1 MRFLRIIFRAFEN
14 AYRSVA
20 SVKWKSSISIMTI
33 LIGSL
38 AITSTFT
45 ISQNID
51 GYIQYLVNQSGGP
64 KITAYNLTRDIPF
77 TLIDME
83 KFRKISIVKMI
94 YGTDESDVGVRFHEK
109 FFRLKLHPVTPE
121 NASFLNYQL
130 TSGQFISSYEQKDSP
145 NTIVLSEEALKL
157 FSYQPQVNSYVN
169 IKLKGDDEIRLK
181 VIGIARSKELEP
193 DLGSAWVNFPLYRD
207 LTGRKFMSRLQIY
220 ASSIAWLD
228 WLEKFGKD
236 LFSERFGNQYYLE
249 NPLQRFIDQKN
260 QMNSFIKMGYI
271 LGFLSLIAGSIGS
284 TSVMILNVNLRKR
297 EIGLYKA
304 MGFSPAIILFQ
315 FSLETLILSLFG
327 GALGAISGS
336 FLGLLISKDLFPVAN
351 LSLVGFLLGLGSAL
365 VTGMIFGLVPA
376 IIASK
381 IDPVKALQG

>member
-1 MRFLRIIFRAFEN
+1 MRILRIMIRAFEN

-64 KITAYNLTRDIPF
+64 KITAFNFTKDIPF
-77 TLIDME
+77 TLQDME
-83 KFRKISIVKMI
+83 QFRKISIVKNI
-94 YGTDESDVGVRFHEK
+94 YGTDDADVGIRFHDK

-121 NASFLNYQL
+121 NVKNLNYKL
-130 TSGQFISSYEQKDSP
+130 ISGHFISGYDQKDSP

-157 FSYQPQVNSYVN
+157 FNYLPEVGSFVNAK
-169 IKLKGDDEIRLK
+169 IKGDEEIRLK
-181 VIGIARSKELEP
+181 IIGIAKSTEL
-193 DLGSAWVNFPLYRD
+193 DADQGSGWVNFPLYHD
-207 LTGRKFMSRLQIY
+207 LSGRTFMGKLHIY
-220 ASSIAWLD
+220 ATSIAWLD
-228 WLEKFGKD
+228 WLEKFGKK
-236 LFSERFGNQYYLE
+236 LFGDRFGNQYFLD
-249 NPLQRFIDQKN
+249 NPLQRFVDQKN

-271 LGFLSLIAGSIGS
+271 LGFLALVAGSIGS

-304 MGFSPAIILFQ
+304 MGFSPSIILFQ
-315 FSLETLILSLFG
+315 FSLETLILSLLG
-327 GALGAISGS
+327 GLLGAMSGS
-336 FLGLLISKDLFPVAN
+336 FLGLIISRDLFPVAN
-351 LSLVGFLLGLGSAL
+351 LSLIGFLLGLGSAL

-376 IIASK
+376 IIAAK